1 LQNYCRFAPEK
12 LQGETWVEQQPEA
25 WNAKKLLQL
34 IISEVLAHVVNIP
47 GRYIDL
53 NKHVE
58 TVWTNYIDLNKH
70 VETVWTNRNDNQIG
84 ARIWVVAAC
93 NREVGVIVTVGEV
106 VEDGLGSVYSWKG
119 TRAS

>member
-58 TVWTNYIDLNKH
+58 TVWTN
-70 VETVWTNRNDNQIG
+70 RNDNQIG